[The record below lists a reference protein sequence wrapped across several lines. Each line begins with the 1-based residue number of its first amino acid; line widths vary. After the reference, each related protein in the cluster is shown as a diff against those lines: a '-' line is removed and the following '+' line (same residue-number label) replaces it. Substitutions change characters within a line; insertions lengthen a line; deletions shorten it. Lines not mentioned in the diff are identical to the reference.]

1 MSQILDNVLEGYRN
15 SAKAKWEMILTLR
28 VQLKKME
35 KRVKYYKNVRNILNK
50 QNVSTQLADTSIQN
64 AKETISNF
72 LERIVNMKK
81 SRKNDF
87 EMIKHLENA
96 KFIEESEIQ

>member
-1 MSQILDNVLEGYRN
+1 MSQILNNAIENYRS
-15 SAKAKWEMILTLR
+15 SAKSKWEMILTLR
-28 VQLKKME
+28 TQLKKME
-35 KRVKYYKNVRNILNK
+35 KRIKYYKNVRNVLNK
-50 QNVSTQLADTSIQN
+50 QGVSTQLADNSIHD
-64 AKETISNF
+64 AKYTICNF
-72 LERIVNMKK
+72 LERLVHMKK